1 MAKRIKFSD
10 LVPIYRAIQSATDGK
25 YTINITN
32 ELLQNSL
39 VQAVDE
45 HNTDES
51 GITVLQGDYTR
62 IRVGDTFSLDISQ
75 PRVGLGILAPNFAT
89 YLTATTG
96 ARVKERDN
104 YYLLAERYCST
115 DQPAL
120 VIVNR
125 YRQVLRFVRLLA
137 DSAHYL
143 DTQKE
148 ELIFYK
154 DRRFLVP
161 VIYGE
166 QEVNCLDFSA
176 FERLEHFVLDRY
188 HHEQKVQMLGE
199 NLIEMLA
206 STPEKERFSYL
217 VKNIGELYQR
227 LQASYNIFAS
237 DYTYEKAVAE
247 VHAFKVDAIT
257 KVHKAISDIQ
267 AQVLGIP
274 IATFIALSQLK
285 VTYSLNAQFAAN
297 TAIFA
302 GVLIFC
308 VLLVGFLVNQR
319 AILSTIE
326 SEVNRQRKIFEKRF
340 YGNPAA
346 YSEELEAVDNR
357 IWWQCFAVK
366 TIFVLDAAMLCWCA
380 VYYVVHTRPIYNFI
394 F

>member
-10 LVPIYRAIQSATDGK
+10 LVPIYRAVESTAGGK
-25 YTINITN
+25 HSIRVTN
-32 ELLQNSL
+32 ELLRDSL

-45 HNTDES
+45 QNADES
-51 GITVLQGDYTR
+51 GITVLQGDYNH
-62 IRVGDTFSLDISQ
+62 ISVGDAFVLDISQ

-89 YLTATTG
+89 YVTATTG

-104 YYLLAERYCST
+104 YYLLAERFCST

-120 VIVNR
+120 VVVNR
-125 YRQVLRFVRLLA
+125 YRQVLRLVRLLV

-154 DRRFLVP
+154 DGRFLVP

-166 QEVNCLDFSA
+166 EEVNFLNISA
-176 FERLEHFVLDRY
+176 FERLENFVLDHY
-188 HHEQKVQMLGE
+188 HHEQKVQMLGD

-206 STPEKERFSYL
+206 LTPEKERFSYL
-217 VKNIGELYQR
+217 VKNLSELHQR
-227 LQASYNIFAS
+227 MQASYNIFAS
-237 DYTYEKAVAE
+237 DYTYDKAIAE
-247 VHAFKVDAIT
+247 VHTFKVDAIT
-257 KVHKAISDIQ
+257 KAHKAISDIQ

-285 VTYSLNAQFAAN
+285 VTYYLNAQFAAN

-302 GVLIFC
+302 GVIIFC
-308 VLLVGFLVNQR
+308 ILLVGFLVNQHATLR
-319 AILSTIE
+319 TIK

-340 YGNPAA
+340 EGNQAA
-346 YSEELEAVDNR
+346 YSEELNSIDNR
-357 IWWQCFAVK
+357 IWWQFFAIG

-380 VYYVVHTRPIYNFI
+380 IYYVAHTRPIFNWLF
-394 F
+394 